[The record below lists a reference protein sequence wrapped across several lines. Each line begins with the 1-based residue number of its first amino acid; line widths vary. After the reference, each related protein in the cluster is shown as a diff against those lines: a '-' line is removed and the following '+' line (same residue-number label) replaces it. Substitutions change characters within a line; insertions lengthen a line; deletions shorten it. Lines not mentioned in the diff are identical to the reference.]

1 MEGHDNQRGQAE
13 IGRVLRASSAGFAIG
28 SRVSQ
33 LSRPS
38 FGGLVK
44 AQPADRREAVYGI
57 IYDMHIDDDPL
68 VRRLVLA
75 QDPGP
80 ATIEDQRANRLLPIE
95 MSVLNVGYRLEG
107 KIRHGLPPRPP
118 LNLDPV
124 YLCQAGDELR
134 AFTDEPG
141 YLRLLIRAADR
152 APMDQLL
159 VAHVGQ
165 VYAQRGGDVAWAR
178 RMIEVVID
186 SLRNEYDVL
195 MPTLE
200 ALDEALPGFA
210 PGPVPGSAGSGSGS
224 GSGTMDDLF

>member
-1 MEGHDNQRGQAE
+1 MDRLNTDQRALE

-28 SRVSQ
+28 CRVSQ
-33 LSRPS
+33 LAAPS

-44 AQPADRREAVYGI
+44 AQPADQREAVYGV

-75 QDPGP
+75 QDPSP
-80 ATIEDQRANRLLPIE
+80 EAIEDQRANRLLPVE
-95 MSVLNVGYRLEG
+95 MSVLNVGYQLDG

-134 AFTDEPG
+134 AFTNAPA
-141 YLRLLIRAADR
+141 YLRLLLRSAAEQT
-152 APMDQLL
+152 PVDQLL

-165 VYAQRGGDVAWAR
+165 VFAQRGNDVAWAR
-178 RMIEVVID
+178 RMVEVVIET
-186 SLRNEYDVL
+186 LRNDYDLL

-200 ALDEALPGFA
+200 ALGEALPGFA
-210 PGPVPGSAGSGSGS
+210 GSAGLMG
-224 GSGTMDDLF
+224 DLL

>member
-1 MEGHDNQRGQAE
+1 MDWQDIQQREAE

-44 AQPADRREAVYGI
+44 AQPTDTREAVYGV

-95 MSVLNVGYRLEG
+95 MSVLNVGYRLDG
-107 KIRHGLPPRPP
+107 KLRHGLPPRPP

-165 VYAQRGGDVAWAR
+165 VYAQRGNDVAWAR
-178 RMIEVVID
+178 RMIDVVID
-186 SLRNEYDVL
+186 SLRNEYDIL

-200 ALDEALPGFA
+200 AMGEALPGFD
-210 PGPVPGSAGSGSGS
+210 GWGGLV
-224 GSGTMDDLF
+224 DDLL

>member
-1 MEGHDNQRGQAE
+1 MDEGDMDWLESHQDETE

-28 SRVSQ
+28 CRVSQ

-44 AQPADRREAVYGI
+44 AQPADQREAVYGV

-95 MSVLNVGYRLEG
+95 MSVLSVGYRLEG
-107 KIRHGLPPRPP
+107 KMRHGLPPRPP

-124 YLCQAGDELR
+124 YLCQAEDELR

-152 APMDQLL
+152 VPMDQLL

-165 VYAQRGGDVAWAR
+165 VYARRGDDVAWAR

-200 ALDEALPGFA
+200 ALGEALPGFA
-210 PGPVPGSAGSGSGS
+210 DAGGSL
-224 GSGTMDDLF
+224 DDLL